1 MKLRKSVKNA
11 MKVLAIDKLR
21 RNQLKPINAI
31 LDRHD
36 TMVIAPTSFGKS
48 VIYQIPALAQEDGI
62 TVVIEPLIAL
72 MHDQVQKLKTLDIP
86 AAYLDSTQSKTDRK
100 SVMADLQNGSI
111 KILYIAPERLETD
124 ILSFIEEFN
133 RIRIIVVDE
142 CHCVT
147 TWGSTFRESYLSI
160 GKYID
165 SLNHRPVIVALS
177 ATAVPEDRS
186 QIMELLSMRDTK
198 VFEMSLYRSKLS
210 FMKKEVTS
218 RLAQLKALKKYLKK
232 YHRNTTII
240 FCNTIDA
247 VENVAKELKKRYPN
261 DVMTYHSRSKAQ
273 EQDMI
278 SGKKHIIVATSAL
291 GMGVDVRNVDLV
303 IHFNMPLS
311 LADYYQMAGRAGRE
325 GQHARSILLYNSDDY
340 KFNRFLLSDIK
351 DKKAKRRALDRL
363 DAMKEFCDDEEH
375 CMVATMLNA
384 LGDPFENTCRYCT
397 NCQKGR

>member
-86 AAYLDSTQSKTDRK
+86 AAYLDSTQSNSERK
-100 SVMADLQNGSI
+100 AVVADLKKGCIN
-111 KILYIAPERLETD
+111 ILYIAPERLETD

-177 ATAVPEDRS
+177 ANGVCICFS
-186 QIMELLSMRDTK
+186 SLIIGIMR
-198 VFEMSLYRSKLS
+198 
-210 FMKKEVTS
+210 
-218 RLAQLKALKKYLKK
+218 
-232 YHRNTTII
+232 
-240 FCNTIDA
+240 
-247 VENVAKELKKRYPN
+247 
-261 DVMTYHSRSKAQ
+261 
-273 EQDMI
+273 
-278 SGKKHIIVATSAL
+278 
-291 GMGVDVRNVDLV
+291 
-303 IHFNMPLS
+303 
-311 LADYYQMAGRAGRE
+311 
-325 GQHARSILLYNSDDY
+325 
-340 KFNRFLLSDIK
+340 
-351 DKKAKRRALDRL
+351 
-363 DAMKEFCDDEEH
+363 
-375 CMVATMLNA
+375 
-384 LGDPFENTCRYCT
+384 
-397 NCQKGR
+397 